1 MRKEVL
7 IIFLFLT
14 SCISSA
20 KTDIILRAELKEI
33 YSKKS
38 QPYKKVLVKWI
49 NYPYKD
55 FHKFNYLEKSA
66 EDIKP
71 VEVDEKSY
79 LKFKSKIINEFK
91 ESGLYDEE
99 NGSGTVKILL
109 TSYGRWTTKELF
121 STYFVDTAY
130 IFLLPSSLE
139 VNYVMKV
146 KIERDDKNIN
156 FEKQAQVKTTF
167 FFLFLP
173 VSLFSSF
180 SGSEKTVLDNLI
192 YQTIA
197 EVKKY

>member
-1 MRKEVL
+1 MRKEIL
-7 IIFLFLT
+7 IVFLFLT

-20 KTDIILRAELKEI
+20 KTDIVLRGELKEI
-33 YSKKS
+33 YSRQS
-38 QPYKKVLVKWI
+38 QPYKKILVRWI

-55 FHKFNYLEKSA
+55 FHKFSYLEKNA
-66 EDIKP
+66 DDIKP

-109 TSYGRWTTKELF
+109 TTYGRWTIKELL
-121 STYFVDTAY
+121 STYLVDTAY

-139 VNYVMKV
+139 VNYIMKV
-146 KIERDDKNIN
+146 KAEKEDKTIN
-156 FEKQAQVKTTF
+156 FEKQGQVKTTF

-173 VSLFSSF
+173 VSIFSSF
-180 SGSEKTVLDNLI
+180 GGSEKTVLNNLI

-197 EVKKY
+197 ELKKY

>member
-1 MRKEVL
+1 
-7 IIFLFLT
+7 
-14 SCISSA
+14 
-20 KTDIILRAELKEI
+20 LRGELKEI

-66 EDIKP
+66 ENIKP

-121 STYFVDTAY
+121 STYLVDTAY

-139 VNYVMKV
+139 VNYIMKV
-146 KIERDDKNIN
+146 KAEKEDKTIN
-156 FEKQAQVKTTF
+156 FEKQSQVKTTF

-192 YQTIA
+192 YQTIS
-197 EVKKY
+197 ELKKY

>member
-20 KTDIILRAELKEI
+20 KTDIVLRGELKEI
-33 YSKKS
+33 YSRQS
-38 QPYKKVLVKWI
+38 QPYKKILVRWI

-55 FHKFNYLEKSA
+55 FHKFNYLEKNA
-66 EDIKP
+66 DDIKP

-109 TSYGRWTTKELF
+109 TTYGRWTIKELL
-121 STYFVDTAY
+121 STYLVDTAY

-139 VNYVMKV
+139 VNYIMKV
-146 KIERDDKNIN
+146 KAEKEDKTIN
-156 FEKQAQVKTTF
+156 FEKQGQVKTTF

-173 VSLFSSF
+173 VSIFSSF
-180 SGSEKTVLDNLI
+180 GGSEKTVLNNLI

-197 EVKKY
+197 ELKKY

>member
-20 KTDIILRAELKEI
+20 KTDIIFRGELKEI

-55 FHKFNYLEKSA
+55 FHKFNYLEKNA

-121 STYFVDTAY
+121 STYLVDTAY

-139 VNYVMKV
+139 VNYIMKV
-146 KIERDDKNIN
+146 KAEKEDKNIN
-156 FEKQAQVKTTF
+156 FEKQSQVKTTF

-180 SGSEKTVLDNLI
+180 SGSEKTVLNNLI
-192 YQTIA
+192 YQTIS
-197 EVKKY
+197 ELKKY